1 MIAFWISLAN
11 PSCPSA
17 PNLAPIREKYGVVEN
32 IIPGEVRQAK
42 MHKVSDIRLKPPS
55 ATVARSFFRLLL
67 LRQRAVPIP
76 ITEIDRQADG
86 QPDAEAQP
94 DRGRQ
99 GQHQSD
105 DADERR
111 ER

>member
-42 MHKVSDIRLKPPS
+42 MHKVSDIRLQPPDGSDQLLGFSPGLTLYSFQASVVLRFHSPS
-55 ATVARSFFRLLL
+55 AVSISLTNSKDPNDQTGA
-67 LRQRAVPIP
+67 
-76 ITEIDRQADG
+76 
-86 QPDAEAQP
+86 
-94 DRGRQ
+94 
-99 GQHQSD
+99 
-105 DADERR
+105 
-111 ER
+111 

>member
-42 MHKVSDIRLKPPS
+42 MHKVSDIRLRPAS
-55 ATVARSFFRLLL
+55 ARFGMTIAMAGMKDRMEVHDRCILRYVHHSERSSGKLSMRK
-67 LRQRAVPIP
+67 AVLI
-76 ITEIDRQADG
+76 
-86 QPDAEAQP
+86 
-94 DRGRQ
+94 
-99 GQHQSD
+99 
-105 DADERR
+105 
-111 ER
+111 